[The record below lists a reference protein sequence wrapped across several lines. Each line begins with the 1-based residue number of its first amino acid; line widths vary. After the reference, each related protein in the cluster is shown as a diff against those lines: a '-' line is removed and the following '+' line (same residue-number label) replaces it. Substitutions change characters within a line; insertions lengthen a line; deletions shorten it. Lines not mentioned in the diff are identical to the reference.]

1 MTASSRFSLAR
12 LACVLLALA
21 LALTACAEKTVRPGA
36 VFVPPKPAALAPLS
50 ESPLDESAGARQLR
64 AKIEALAND
73 PKYAGSH
80 LGVYVQSLADN
91 MAVARTN
98 AHEPMAPASNMKLFT
113 TAAGLHYLTPA
124 FRYATV
130 LAASGQIT
138 GGTLTGDL
146 VVIGSG
152 DPAISGG
159 GGYNG
164 EGGFAMTGFAEALRA
179 KGIRAV
185 SGDLIGDESRFEKF
199 SYYPGWCAEDE
210 LKPYAAPSGA
220 LSLNQNCVGV
230 VVKPGRRQGD
240 KAEVELTPPAACF
253 VVDNG
258 AVTTSGAKKGAAAL
272 SVARKPASNVIEV
285 HGHESIRVPAREYLL
300 TVDDP
305 GLFFMTA
312 LTETL
317 KSSGVAVKG
326 KTRLSRE
333 PASESQTRD
342 TLFVHYSPELRD
354 LIRTTNKKSNN
365 FYAEQLLKTLGA
377 QTRGLGSR
385 ENGAAA
391 VTAFMSGLGIGAQE
405 FSMTDGSGLSLNDRV
420 SPYSMIALLRHM
432 HKSEYFA
439 DFYASLP
446 VAGVDGTLQ
455 RRMRGSP
462 AEGVVHAK
470 TGTMQGVSSLSG
482 YVTGRDGKPYAFT
495 VIVNGPCTANGLAR
509 SLQDQICELI
519 AAYSSN

>member
-1 MTASSRFSLAR
+1 MTQSSRSYPAR
-12 LACVLLALA
+12 LACVLVALVLALS
-21 LALTACAEKTVRPGA
+21 ACAEKTVRPGGA
-36 VFVPPKPAALAPLS
+36 ASPPKPAALAPLS
-50 ESPLDESAGARQLR
+50 ESPLDESAAARQLR
-64 AKIEALAND
+64 AGIEALAND
-73 PKYAGSH
+73 PKYAGSR

-91 MAVARTN
+91 LAVARLD
-98 AHEPMAPASNMKLFT
+98 AHEPLAPASNMKLFT
-113 TAAGLHYLTPA
+113 TAASLYYLSPA

-130 LAASGQIT
+130 MAASGPAS
-138 GGTLTGDL
+138 GGTLAGDL

-159 GGYNG
+159 YSG
-164 EGGFAMTGFAEALRA
+164 EGAFAMGGFAEALKS
-179 KGIRAV
+179 KGIKAV
-185 SGDLIGDESRFEKF
+185 SGDLVGDESRFERF

-230 VVKPGRRQGD
+230 VVKPGRKQGD
-240 KAEVELTPPAACF
+240 KTEVELTPPAACF
-253 VVDNG
+253 VVDNT
-258 AVTTSGAKKGAAAL
+258 AVTASGAKKAAAPL
-272 SVARKPASNVIEV
+272 SVVRKPVSNVIEV
-285 HGHESIRVPAREYLL
+285 QGRESIRVPAREYLL

-305 GLFFMTA
+305 GMFFMTA
-312 LTETL
+312 LNETL

-333 PASESQTRD
+333 PLPDSQTRE

-365 FYAEQLLKTLGA
+365 FYAEQLLKTIGA

-391 VTAFMSGLGIGAQE
+391 VTAFMNGLGVGGKE
-405 FSMTDGSGLSLNDRV
+405 FDMTDGSGLSLNDRV
-420 SPYSMIALLRHM
+420 SPYSVIALLRAM

-455 RRMRGSP
+455 RRLRGTP

-495 VIVNGPCTANGLAR
+495 VIVNGPCAGNGLAR
-509 SLQDQICELI
+509 SLQDRICELI
-519 AAYSSN
+519 AAYSSK